1 MSKEIF
7 MIIIKEQKLEE
18 KLEPATEQQFDLLQR
33 QIDSDPETNRML
45 TPLIKYVPQ
54 YWWLVPDSY
63 IDYHSLLDVLK
74 FLVFVEKRGKLFFSK
89 VGNKFTGFL
98 VYIDDGRE
106 ITGIKMASFF
116 DDEKKSNIVLALDL
130 INFIDKNIS
139 QREKI
144 EWEVDV
150 QNTRAINQYE
160 RLLNKRKFIW
170 SKINNKT
177 ARRWIYMVTGKQA

>member
-1 MSKEIF
+1 
-7 MIIIKEQKLEE
+7 MIILKEDKLEE
-18 KLEPATEQQFDLLQR
+18 KLEPGTQQQFELLQK
-33 QIDSDPETNRML
+33 QVESDPETNKML
-45 TPLIKYVPQ
+45 TPLIKDIPQ
-54 YWWLVPDSY
+54 YQWLVPASY

-98 VYIDDGRE
+98 IYIDDGRE

-116 DDEKKSNIVLALDL
+116 DDEKKSNVVLALDL

-144 EWEVDV
+144 EWDV
-150 QNTRAINQYE
+150 YIKNTGAINQYE
-160 RLLNKRKFIW
+160 KFLNKQKFIW
-170 SKINNKT
+170 SRAKDKT
-177 ARRWIYMVTGKQA
+177 GLMWIYTVTGKRK